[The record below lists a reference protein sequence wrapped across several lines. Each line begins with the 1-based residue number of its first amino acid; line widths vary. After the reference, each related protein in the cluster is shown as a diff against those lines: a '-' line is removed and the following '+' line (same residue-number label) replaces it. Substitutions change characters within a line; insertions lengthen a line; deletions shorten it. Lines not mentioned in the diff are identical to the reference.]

1 MVYQIFYITNYILLL
16 QEVKEEI
23 IVEENSFVVPPEW
36 PFSNMKM
43 DSKLVVES
51 FQMEDGNII
60 LSHNPQQLLQH
71 QQLQQQRQQTVYK
84 TGPPEASLK

>member
-1 MVYQIFYITNYILLL
+1 
-16 QEVKEEI
+16 
-23 IVEENSFVVPPEW
+23 
-36 PFSNMKM
+36 M